1 VNSEPNDLGQPVG
14 FEVRGWRHAQLPSPD
29 SMVGRYC
36 TVERLHPG
44 RHVTD
49 LFAANA
55 TDPSNANWTY
65 LSYGPFPTLESYT
78 EWAAEA
84 ARSDD
89 PMFFAVLDGSTGQA
103 TGVASLLRVS
113 TEDGS
118 IEVGHINFSPLLQR
132 TRAST
137 EAMYLMMTRVFDDW
151 GYRRYEWKCN
161 SLNAPSMAAAARLG
175 FTYEGTH
182 RQAKVT
188 KGRNRDTAW
197 FSIIDAE
204 WPTIKPRLQS
214 WLDPSN
220 FDETGRQRTALAR
233 AVRD

>member
-1 VNSEPNDLGQPVG
+1 VNSETNDLGQLVG
-14 FEVRGWRHAQLPSPD
+14 REIRGWAPAQLPSSDP
-29 SMVGRYC
+29 MLGRYC
-36 TVERLHPG
+36 TVERLVPE
-44 RHVTD
+44 RHAGH
-49 LFAANA
+49 LYEANA
-55 TDPSNANWTY
+55 TDPSDANWTY
-65 LSYGPFPTLESYT
+65 LTYGPFPSLNTYT
-78 EWAAEA
+78 AWATEMASSE
-84 ARSDD
+84 D

-113 TEDGS
+113 TEDGT

-161 SLNAPSMAAAARLG
+161 SLNAPSMAAARRLG

-182 RQAKVT
+182 RQAKVS

-204 WPTIKPRLQS
+204 WATIKQRLQA

-220 FDETGRQRTALAR
+220 FDESGLQRSALAR
-233 AVRD
+233 TASD